1 MVPPSDPNPPS
12 LRLPA
17 GFIEV
22 LWRRVGVCLARGDV
36 LVTTE
41 HFQRVMERE
50 FRRQLQIPPP
60 PAVREQIRAMV
71 ETVNQEHPDKYLSLG
86 IRNALTRHF
95 RDITSAE
102 DGDPEALLA
111 ESRRRIREMVE
122 AGRTAF
128 FLEGL
133 GVRVD
138 SEKVPP
144 SLERAILRLASGER
158 LQAAPA
164 ASRKMK
170 RRAWGS
176 ARVPVRVGAGEDGT
190 GDAETAVAA
199 PDERERQERVRLI
212 EQAEE
217 ALARAEMAAAPGRL
231 DALVARQ
238 VLAPEEAR
246 TLEQMREIE
255 ARVATEG
262 LDAAA
267 AGRLREQIG
276 SAIRARIEE
285 RLRQAIDPTV
295 RYLSALEGLQRLP
308 ADRDDALRLLVRER
322 DLVLAGAA
330 ASGPAADYACRR
342 VVEDLQADA
351 GLLASLCRLLERRE
365 NEARMIAANL
375 PPYRHVLADAAVDST
390 PLSEAFIE
398 TLRGLRRDEAAEQLN
413 ASDPQLRAALAGAIR
428 GLVEVIY
435 RALEPGRFQ
444 QVVRA
449 LKVRTTVLDL
459 YRRAAD
465 ARAGRRLAEH
475 YLARRLPRLY
485 PNLDEREQA
494 ALQRECEQIMA
505 EAEAEPDAAHD
516 DALRVYRA

>member
-1 MVPPSDPNPPS
+1 M
-12 LRLPA
+12 
-17 GFIEV
+17 
-22 LWRRVGVCLARGDV
+22 CLARGDV

-50 FRRQLQIPPP
+50 FRRQLRLPPP
-60 PAVREQIRAMV
+60 PWAREQFRAMI
-71 ETVNQEHPDKYLSLG
+71 EAVNQEHPDKYLSLG

-102 DGDPEALLA
+102 EGDPEALLA
-111 ESRRRIREMVE
+111 ESRRRIRDMVE

-144 SLERAILRLASGER
+144 SLERAILRLAGGER
-158 LQAAPA
+158 LQAAPTT
-164 ASRKMK
+164 SRKAK

-176 ARVPVRVGAGEDGT
+176 ARAPVRVGAGEDGS
-190 GDAETAVAA
+190 GDSETAVAA
-199 PDERERQERVRLI
+199 PDERERQERARQI
-212 EQAEE
+212 EQAEA
-217 ALARAEMAAAPGRL
+217 ALAQAEMATAPGRL
-231 DALVARQ
+231 EALVTRQ
-238 VLAPEEAR
+238 LLAPEEAR
-246 TLEQMREIE
+246 TLEQIRDIE
-255 ARVATEG
+255 ARIVADG
-262 LDAAA
+262 LDTAA
-267 AGRLREQIG
+267 AGHLREQVG
-276 SAIRARIEE
+276 AAIRARIQE

-308 ADRDDALRLLVRER
+308 AARDDALRLLVRER

-342 VVEDLQADA
+342 VVEELQADA
-351 GLLASLCRLLERRE
+351 GLLASLSRVLERRE
-365 NEARMIAANL
+365 NEVRMIAANL
-375 PPYRHVLADAAVDST
+375 PPYRHVLADAAVDSG
-390 PLSEAFIE
+390 PLSEAFIGTMR
-398 TLRGLRRDEAAEQLN
+398 TLKRDQAAEQLN
-413 ASDPQLRAALAGAIR
+413 AADSSAWASLAGAIR
-428 GLVEVIY
+428 GLVEVIF

-444 QVVRA
+444 QVVRT
-449 LKVRTTVLDL
+449 LKVRTTVQDL

-485 PNLDEREQA
+485 PNLDDSEQA

-505 EAEAEPDAAHD
+505 AAEGEPDVAD
-516 DALRVYRA
+516 RDAVRVYRA